1 MMLRFSV
8 SMTCEVVTS
17 RHGTVACRLVPH
29 QPSWNDCFRRK
40 GLRFLLQITG
50 RSTPKPMPALQSANF
65 SQFFTSSSCWRFGK
79 HCCFSRNDFTLQRKQ
94 IHL

>member
-40 GLRFLLQITG
+40 GLRFLLQI
-50 RSTPKPMPALQSANF
+50 
-65 SQFFTSSSCWRFGK
+65 
-79 HCCFSRNDFTLQRKQ
+79 
-94 IHL
+94 